1 MPVAIFKAIMQV
13 RELYSVIH
21 IIYTELTT
29 HRFRN
34 WRLVYFDYEQAKG
47 SIVFVAI
54 PKGCGFTLQNRG
66 SGFVLDKNHPNAL
79 KVCHYIELHLTI

>member
-1 MPVAIFKAIMQV
+1 MPAAISKAIMQV
-13 RELYSVIH
+13 RELYLIAMLF
-21 IIYTELTT
+21 TEYF
-29 HRFRN
+29 HRFWN
-34 WRLVYFDYEQAKG
+34 WRSIYFDCKQAKG

-79 KVCHYIELHLTI
+79 KV